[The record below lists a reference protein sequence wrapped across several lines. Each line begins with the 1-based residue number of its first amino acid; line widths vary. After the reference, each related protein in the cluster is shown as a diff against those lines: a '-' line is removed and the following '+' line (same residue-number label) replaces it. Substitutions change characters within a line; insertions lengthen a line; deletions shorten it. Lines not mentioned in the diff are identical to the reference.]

1 LPGVEQRKGCDL
13 MRRFVVLLVVVGLLL
28 AAGVAQADWKVTN
41 PLRSWDDDFG
51 GGAGRWENGNMSM
64 YLDGTAQPF
73 YNEISG
79 QFDTDVVTD
88 ACGTGSDTRYAGD
101 KIIDLYHVDVG
112 LTLAQANGFLSTG
125 NWKLVSCT
133 AVEAATKYPPAGA
146 TLATCTADNG
156 DAIWDRCEIVGQDA
170 PDTTM
175 CGGNC
180 AYVIYSTI
188 KINLDTNCDGSLDT
202 GFGSDV
208 CLYFEAEKPLM
219 SPPYWNGNIQAR
231 LQQPGPGGDKTDNF
245 AILGPNAV
253 TFLGLQAVP
262 GALAAP
268 AMLGVVALGAL
279 LAGGAALVFRRHT
292 K

>member
-1 LPGVEQRKGCDL
+1 
-13 MRRFVVLLVVVGLLL
+13 MFLVVVGLLL
-28 AAGVAQADWKVTN
+28 VAGVAQADWKVTN

-51 GGAGRWENGNMSM
+51 GGAGRWENGNMIM

-73 YNEISG
+73 YHEVSG
-79 QFDTDVVTD
+79 QFDTTLVTG
-88 ACGTGSDTRYAGD
+88 ACGPGLDTRYAGE

-112 LTLAQANGFLSTG
+112 LTLAQANGFLSTA

-133 AVEAATKYPPAGA
+133 AVEAATKYPAPGD
-146 TLATCTADNG
+146 TLADCTVDNG
-156 DAIWDRCEIVGQDA
+156 DAIYDRCEIVGQDTA
-170 PDTTM
+170 TTTY
-175 CGGNC
+175 CDGNC
-180 AYVIYSTI
+180 AYVIYSEI
-188 KINLDTNCDGSLDT
+188 RINLDTDCDGALDP
-202 GFGSDV
+202 GFASDV

-219 SPPYWNGNIQAR
+219 SPPYWSGNIQAR

-245 AILGPNAV
+245 SILGPNAV

-268 AMLGVVALGAL
+268 AILGVVALGAL

>member
-1 LPGVEQRKGCDL
+1 

-28 AAGVAQADWKVTN
+28 AAGAVQADWKVTN
-41 PLRSWDDDFG
+41 PLRSWDDSQ
-51 GGAGRWENGNMSM
+51 ARWENGNMSM
-64 YLDGTAQPF
+64 YLDGTLQPF
-73 YNEISG
+73 YNEVSG
-79 QFDTDVVTD
+79 QFDTTVVAD
-88 ACGTGSDTRYAGD
+88 ACGTGNDTQYAGD

-112 LTLAQANGFLSTG
+112 LTLAQANGFQSTE

-133 AVEAATKYPPAGA
+133 AVEAATKYPLGGA

-156 DAIWDRCEIVGQDA
+156 DAIYDRCEIVGQDT
-170 PDTTM
+170 PTTAY

-180 AYVIYSTI
+180 AYVIYSTV
-188 KINLDTNCDGSLDT
+188 KINLDIDCDDALDT

-208 CLYFEAEKPLM
+208 CLYFEAVKPPM

-245 AILGPNAV
+245 STLGPNAV
-253 TFLGLQAVP
+253 TFLGLHAVP
-262 GALAAP
+262 SALAAP
-268 AMLGVVALGAL
+268 AMLGVMALGTL
-279 LAGGAALVFRRHT
+279 LVGGAALVLRRRT